1 MLLSSWCNSCG
12 PLTVQCWVIQTD
24 AYHCSIPRGEIW
36 TAISIQE
43 WPCFLHPPS
52 SPASHKHIA
61 AGTHTWPVSL
71 NTSST
76 CIRSGLNQ
84 YFCGIQRGICNVKS
98 LMLRKF
104 WCELCKFVL
113 HLNFSSYLT
122 KYCEQNRPK
131 ICHQLLASLRDNTFV
146 IRHQKCDQKHRNGR
160 NVWNI
165 RECLWDQNYWIY
177 AAITSLSFSTLF
189 IMWCKLCCLAVNT
202 LLPKALGLHRSRL
215 LFLKFTGNLNTGWLR
230 ILHII
235 STYYISDVNLRG

>member
-1 MLLSSWCNSCG
+1 MLLNSWCDSCG

-76 CIRSGLNQ
+76 CIHSGLNQ
-84 YFCGIQRGICNVKS
+84 YFCGVHRGICNVKS

-122 KYCEQNRPK
+122 KWTEQTKNLPPTVGQSERQNVRYSTPK
-131 ICHQLLASLRDNTFV
+131 TQKWKKRLKYWRVPLRSKLLNLCSYY
-146 IRHQKCDQKHRNGR
+146 IS
-160 NVWNI
+160 I
-165 RECLWDQNYWIY
+165 IY
-177 AAITSLSFSTLF
+177 
-189 IMWCKLCCLAVNT
+189 
-202 LLPKALGLHRSRL
+202 
-215 LFLKFTGNLNTGWLR
+215 
-230 ILHII
+230 HII
-235 STYYISDVNLRG
+235 YNVMQALLSGCQHFASQSPEITQKPTAVSQSYWKPEYRLGENFTYNNIYYISDVNLRG

>member
-76 CIRSGLNQ
+76 CICSGLNQ

-146 IRHQKCDQKHRNGR
+146 IRHQ
-160 NVWNI
+160 NVTKNT
-165 RECLWDQNYWIY
+165 EMEE
-177 AAITSLSFSTLF
+177 TSEIFESASEIKTTEYMQLLH
-189 IMWCKLCCLAVNT
+189 LYHLAHY
-202 LLPKALGLHRSRL
+202 L
-215 LFLKFTGNLNTGWLR
+215 
-230 ILHII
+230 
-235 STYYISDVNLRG
+235 

>member
-113 HLNFSSYLT
+113 HLNFSSYLKYVWTEQT
-122 KYCEQNRPK
+122 KNLSPTVGQSERQHVRYSTPK
-131 ICHQLLASLRDNTFV
+131 MWPKTQKWKKRLKYSRVPLRSKLLNICS
-146 IRHQKCDQKHRNGR
+146 
-160 NVWNI
+160 
-165 RECLWDQNYWIY
+165 
-177 AAITSLSFSTLF
+177 
-189 IMWCKLCCLAVNT
+189 
-202 LLPKALGLHRSRL
+202 
-215 LFLKFTGNLNTGWLR
+215 
-230 ILHII
+230 
-235 STYYISDVNLRG
+235 YYISII